1 MPHEAAES
9 DNTRFADR
17 PGGTMERRMSAV
29 VPSTPGSEISLWHD
43 RLRAAEAQ
51 RRSYF
56 QAKLSSTALFC
67 QCYYNVLEAG
77 IQETAKAFRL
87 VLGIARAQE
96 KLAQALGKTAN
107 YEAVVVNNNNNN
119 EQEPKD
125 AAALTTLELSNA
137 HMQQRFEESSDIM
150 ESTIVSSIQKL
161 EESVREQAKQ
171 LKVEGST
178 FLKLLARCEENVMNA
193 WGTYVQ

>member
-1 MPHEAAES
+1 
-9 DNTRFADR
+9 
-17 PGGTMERRMSAV
+17 MERRASMGMVA
-29 VPSTPGSEISLWHD
+29 TTTTSEISTWHD

-56 QAKLSSTALFC
+56 QGKLSSTALFC
-67 QCYYNVLEAG
+67 QSYYNVLEAG
-77 IQETAKAFRL
+77 IQETAKAHRL

-96 KLAQALGKTAN
+96 KLAQALGETAN
-107 YEAVVVNNNNNN
+107 NEAAA
-119 EQEPKD
+119 EDDSKD
-125 AAALTTLELSNA
+125 GAASALTTLELSNA
-137 HMQQRFEESSDIM
+137 HMQQRFEESSTIM
-150 ESTIVSSIQKL
+150 ESTIVSNIQKL

-193 WGTYVQ
+193 WGMSLI